1 MPRTMPQSSATT
13 TRRNDRHTQRPVP
26 LPTASRSCPPTND
39 SSESNSHDVQSLN
52 FWKVCSKTNDSF
64 IFLILFTIS
73 GDCREAL
80 PSFPSNLPRT
90 SVRGLRKT
98 GRAGRSSECA
108 SDSFVP
114 ARFYLEILIFSYS
127 LIILQRIHRARHPR
141 GPRVLPFIFTRKSFY
156 QGHRPRGS
164 CAFSFPILRPRPT
177 KRYLVC
183 YLRLMFIHNCLFL
196 VKYSDSINVL

>member
-1 MPRTMPQSSATT
+1 MIY
-13 TRRNDRHTQRPVP
+13 
-26 LPTASRSCPPTND
+26 
-39 SSESNSHDVQSLN
+39 SESYSHDVQSLN
-52 FWKVCSKTNDSF
+52 FWKVCSKTNDGF

-80 PSFPSNLPRT
+80 PSFPPSNLPYT
-90 SVRGLRKT
+90 SFAVLGIPG
-98 GRAGRSSECA
+98 GRDDRVSVQTIPSSP
-108 SDSFVP
+108 P
-114 ARFYLEILIFSYS
+114 AFYFEILVFSYS
-127 LIILQRIHRARHPR
+127 LIFCRDPLGAPSARTTRPSIYF
-141 GPRVLPFIFTRKSFY
+141 VIIFTRKSFY